1 MNPAPA
7 LPDALQALADQAE
20 HYLRLGQFDAAAQAF
35 ERLRLAAP
43 DHSRALAFFAMHAHR
58 QGDLAS
64 ARELIDR
71 AAAGHPRSAL
81 VQAQRATILLAGGER
96 ETALAA
102 LLDALALD
110 PQFVPARL
118 DAAILLEDLGRPRE
132 AAEHYRQAL
141 LKLPTPPPAPL
152 AERVARAHA
161 ALARQQA
168 ELESLVAARLAPLQR
183 DAAPGESAR
192 FDECLDIFFGRKRAQ
207 LPKPGMMHFPK
218 LAPLTF
224 FPREMFDW
232 IDRVEAQTAA
242 VRAELVAMLAQGE
255 AGFMPYVQKS
265 EAEAG
270 HAFRALNHN
279 ADWGVY
285 FLYNQGQR
293 VEKHCAAC
301 PATTALLDSLP
312 LVRIAG
318 RGPTAFF
325 SRLRPGTHIVPHHG
339 ATNTRLNAHL
349 PLIVPPDCA
358 LRVGNDTRAVE
369 AGRMMIFDDTIEH
382 EAWNRSTQDR
392 VVLIFDI
399 WNPFLSATERAL
411 VAGMTEALAEF
422 HPEQQHK
429 TDF

>member
-1 MNPAPA
+1 
-7 LPDALQALADQAE
+7 
-20 HYLRLGQFDAAAQAF
+20 
-35 ERLRLAAP
+35 
-43 DHSRALAFFAMHAHR
+43 
-58 QGDLAS
+58 
-64 ARELIDR
+64 
-71 AAAGHPRSAL
+71 
-81 VQAQRATILLAGGER
+81 
-96 ETALAA
+96 
-102 LLDALALD
+102 
-110 PQFVPARL
+110 
-118 DAAILLEDLGRPRE
+118 
-132 AAEHYRQAL
+132 
-141 LKLPTPPPAPL
+141 
-152 AERVARAHA
+152 
-161 ALARQQA
+161 
-168 ELESLVAARLAPLQR
+168 
-183 DAAPGESAR
+183 
-192 FDECLDIFFGRKRAQ
+192 
-207 LPKPGMMHFPK
+207 
-218 LAPLTF
+218 
-224 FPREMFDW
+224 MFDW

-339 ATNTRLNAHL
+339 ATNTRLIAHL